1 MNNDLTTDEQ
11 QRRVADAA
19 AHFTV
24 PVAQS
29 YATLMPLKDSIT
41 MLRRKGASFRAIVDI
56 LGTVQVK
63 VSHDTLSRFCR
74 EVIDQKP
81 IRKSRRRP
89 FIPPSAN
96 QTEFNSPAQSHGIA
110 KSDVP
115 VGVKSPKDADTSAP
129 ARGRGPRIADPSSI

>member
-1 MNNDLTTDEQ
+1 MNNDLTTDEK

-19 AHFTV
+19 ANFTV

-29 YATLMPLKDSIT
+29 YATLLLLKESIT

-81 IRKSRRRP
+81 LRKSRRRP
-89 FIPPSAN
+89 FVPPLTD
-96 QTEFNSPAQSHGIA
+96 QTELNPSPQRRGLSAPDIPA
-110 KSDVP
+110 A
-115 VGVKSPKDADTSAP
+115 VKPPKDAETAVP

>member
-19 AHFTV
+19 ANFTV

-56 LGTVQVK
+56 LRTVQVK
-63 VSHDTLSRFCR
+63 VSHDTLSRFYR

-81 IRKSRRRP
+81 LRKSRRRP
-89 FIPPSAN
+89 FVPPAAN
-96 QTEFNSPAQSHGIA
+96 QAESPPPNQQQKRVEQDAPTPAS
-110 KSDVP
+110 P
-115 VGVKSPKDADTSAP
+115 PKDADSAAP
-129 ARGRGPRIADPSSI
+129 ARGRGPRIADPSNI

>member
-19 AHFTV
+19 ANFTV

-29 YATLMPLKDSIT
+29 YTTLMPLKDSIT

-81 IRKSRRRP
+81 LRKGRRRP
-89 FIPPSAN
+89 FIPPVAN
-96 QTEFNSPAQSHGIA
+96 QAESPSPAQQQGVIEL
-110 KSDVP
+110 DVP
-115 VGVKSPKDADTSAP
+115 ASAKSPKDADNAAP

>member
-1 MNNDLTTDEQ
+1 MNNDLTTDEK

-19 AHFTV
+19 ANFTV

-29 YATLMPLKDSIT
+29 YATLLPLKESIT

-81 IRKSRRRP
+81 LRKTRRRP
-89 FIPPSAN
+89 FIPPLAH
-96 QTEFNSPAQSHGIA
+96 QTESNPPDPPQGTTEP
-110 KSDVP
+110 DVP
-115 VGVKSPKDADTSAP
+115 ASVKRPKDADTSAP

>member
-1 MNNDLTTDEQ
+1 MNNDLTSDEQ

-19 AHFTV
+19 ANFTV

-81 IRKSRRRP
+81 LRKSRRRP
-89 FIPPSAN
+89 FIPPLAN
-96 QTEFNSPAQSHGIA
+96 QTELNPPSQQEPEVPASS
-110 KSDVP
+110 KP
-115 VGVKSPKDADTSAP
+115 PKGADTSAP